1 VPDSDR
7 HLSRRLL
14 DRRTMLRFVGGTA
27 LALPLAACGSSGGNE
42 NRLRIAYQQFG
53 SGQVMEDYLTRV
65 IGQFSQ
71 ARPEV
76 VVELVPIVAAEHD
89 YFTKNELMMSS
100 ERTAPDL
107 VYEDTFI
114 LQADVEAGYLRP
126 ITEQVEAWSTWSK
139 VFDPGREA
147 VTADDGEIYAVP
159 THTDTR
165 ALWYHSGLLE
175 EAGIELPW
183 APASWE
189 ELLET
194 LRTLQSELGEDVIP
208 FNIFSGKPQGEK
220 ASMQGFEMLLYG
232 TQDTLYDEES
242 GKWQLGSAGF
252 ADSLDFIRT
261 VFEEGLT
268 PSIGD
273 ALDPNLTET
282 VYNTWL
288 PEGRLAVNL
297 DGSWISQNWIEG
309 APGEWPEWAE
319 VMQLATMPTQ
329 EGADPGFVTLSGG
342 WSWALPRRSSRP
354 ELAWEFLQQMLTVE
368 NMTEL
373 AITDNQ
379 IAIREDIAGQED
391 YRGYSPTVEF
401 FTALVP
407 HAIYRP
413 AYAPYPQVSAAIQ
426 AAMETVMTGQ
436 GSVEEAQAAYDEDV
450 IRIVGEENAEQAG

>member
-1 VPDSDR
+1 
-7 HLSRRLL
+7 
-14 DRRTMLRFVGGTA
+14 MLRFVGGA
-27 LALPLAACGSSGGNE
+27 AIALPLGACAAGGGDDK
-42 NRLRIAYQQFG
+42 RLRIAYQQFG
-53 SGQVMEDYLTRV
+53 SGTVMETYLTSV
-65 IGQFSQ
+65 IQQFSQ
-71 ARPEV
+71 SRPDV

-100 ERTAPDL
+100 ERTAPDI

-126 ITEQVEAWSTWSK
+126 ITDLVEGWETWEQIFE
-139 VFDPGREA
+139 PGREA

-165 ALWYHSGLLE
+165 ALWYHAGLFE

-183 APASWE
+183 QPRTWE

-194 LRTLQSELGEDVIP
+194 LRELRSALGEDVIP

-232 TQDTLYDEES
+232 TEDGLYDEES
-242 GKWQLGSAGF
+242 GRWQIGSKGF
-252 ADSLDFIRT
+252 RDSLELLRT
-261 VFEEGLT
+261 VFEEGLA
-268 PSIGD
+268 PRISD
-273 ALDPNLTET
+273 ALDPNLSET
-282 VYNTWL
+282 VYSTWL

-309 APGEWPEWAE
+309 APAEWPEWPD

-329 EGADPGFVTLSGG
+329 EGQDPGFVTLAGG
-342 WSWALPRRSSRP
+342 WSWALPRLSRRTD
-354 ELAWEFLQQMLTVE
+354 LAWELVQQMLDVE
-368 NMTEL
+368 NMVAIAL
-373 AITDNQ
+373 ADNQ
-379 IAIREDIAGQED
+379 IAIREDVATHED
-391 YRGYSPTVEF
+391 YVDYSPSVGF
-401 FTALVP
+401 FTDLVP
-407 HAIYRP
+407 HATYRP

-436 GSVEEAQAAYDEDV
+436 GTVEEAQATYDEDV
-450 IRIVGEENAEQAG
+450 VAIVGEDAVEDAG

>member
-1 VPDSDR
+1 
-7 HLSRRLL
+7 
-14 DRRTMLRFVGGTA
+14 MLRFVGGTA
-27 LALPLAACGSSGGNE
+27 IALPLAACSSGAGGDP

-53 SGQVMEDYLTRV
+53 SGQTTEDYLTRV
-65 IGQFSQ
+65 IGQFSEQ
-71 ARPEV
+71 RPEV
-76 VVELVPIVAAEHD
+76 VVELVPIVASEHD

-100 ERTAPDL
+100 ERTTPDL

-114 LQADVEAGYLRP
+114 LQADVAAGYLRP
-126 ITEQVEAWSTWSK
+126 ITELVEAWPTWSE
-139 VFDPGREA
+139 VFEPGRDA

-165 ALWYHSGLLE
+165 ALWYHSGLFE

-183 APASWE
+183 APSTWE

-194 LRTLQSELGEDVIP
+194 IRTLQSELGEDVIP
-208 FNIFSGKPQGEK
+208 FNIYSGKPQGEK

-232 TQDTLYDEES
+232 TEDTLYDEES
-242 GKWQLGSAGF
+242 GMWQLGSRGF

-261 VFEEGLT
+261 VFAEGLT
-268 PSIGD
+268 PGLGD

-282 VYNTWL
+282 VYNSWL
-288 PEGRLAVNL
+288 PEGRLAINL
-297 DGSWISQNWIEG
+297 DGSWISQNWVEG
-309 APGEWPEWAE
+309 APGAWPEWSD

-329 EGADPGFVTLSGG
+329 DGADPGFVTLSGG
-342 WSWALPRRSSRP
+342 WSWALPARSSRS

-373 AITDNQ
+373 AIADNQ
-379 IAIREDIAGQED
+379 IAIREDIASQED

-401 FTALVP
+401 FTELVP
-407 HAIYRP
+407 DATYRP

-426 AAMETVMTGQ
+426 VAMETVMTGQ
-436 GSVEEAQAAYDEDV
+436 GSVEQAQDAYDEDV
-450 IRIVGEENAEQAG
+450 LRIVGEDAAEEAG